1 MIFYII
7 QSTTALFL
15 LLMIYEFV
23 LKNSKFLQFNR
34 FYLLAS
40 LVLCLIV
47 PAFQIGIEMEAYENI
62 ANIKEAEEYA
72 SAHFF
77 IDEAS
82 NVKSTL
88 AGATEL
94 SYWSILLGIYFII
107 STLFVL
113 RFAFNVYQL
122 SRLILKKAEK
132 FKGVSIIKL
141 DQKVNPHS
149 FLNYLFMNGE
159 ETESIFLN
167 KAVLNHEK
175 AHQKQLHSIDILMVE
190 LIHCFFWFNPMVF
203 FYKRNI
209 KMNHE
214 YLADDFAA
222 RHQDEDGEY
231 LYNLIDFVAEK
242 KAVSLSSEF
251 SYQGVKKRIR
261 MMNQPKSNKMRIKLK
276 ISLAALLA
284 VMLIGLTA
292 FKPQRINHPI
302 KIIDLDLGRDN
313 IPSILPIEEKKI
325 ERIASHYGMRFNPI
339 LNVKKLHTGIDLAAP
354 VGTAILATADGK
366 VTLSE
371 FSEGYGNH
379 IKITHDQT
387 YSTMYAHMASLEVKE
402 GETVKAG
409 QVIGLIGNSGKSLGV
424 HLHYEVLKNGE
435 KVNPVEY
442 FEYDPQLDH

>member
-1 MIFYII
+1 
-7 QSTTALFL
+7 
-15 LLMIYEFV
+15 
-23 LKNSKFLQFNR
+23 
-34 FYLLAS
+34 
-40 LVLCLIV
+40 
-47 PAFQIGIEMEAYENI
+47 
-62 ANIKEAEEYA
+62 
-72 SAHFF
+72 
-77 IDEAS
+77 
-82 NVKSTL
+82 
-88 AGATEL
+88 
-94 SYWSILLGIYFII
+94 
-107 STLFVL
+107 
-113 RFAFNVYQL
+113 
-122 SRLILKKAEK
+122 
-132 FKGVSIIKL
+132 
-141 DQKVNPHS
+141 
-149 FLNYLFMNGE
+149 
-159 ETESIFLN
+159 
-167 KAVLNHEK
+167 
-175 AHQKQLHSIDILMVE
+175 
-190 LIHCFFWFNPMVF
+190 
-203 FYKRNI
+203 
-209 KMNHE
+209 MNHE

-222 RHQDEDGEY
+222 RYQDEDGEY

-284 VMLIGLTA
+284 VMLISLTA

-302 KIIDLDLGRDN
+302 KIIDLDLGGDN
-313 IPSILPIEEKKI
+313 IPSILPIEENKI